1 MKEKESNEKFNYEK
15 WYNEYCNKRFISL
28 SEYFDENNL
37 IILNKLGIILEEK
50 IYTER
55 EFELMDMSLYE
66 YYEENENNEI
76 IESDLLKE
84 KSVTKEEYKK
94 VLDMFTKISRDYN
107 L

>member
-1 MKEKESNEKFNYEK
+1 MDEKNLDKKFNYEK
-15 WYNEYCNKRFISL
+15 WYNDYCNKRFISL
-28 SEYFDENNL
+28 SEYFDKNDL
-37 IILNKLGIILEEK
+37 IILNKLDIILEEK

-66 YYEENENNEI
+66 YYEENEDNEI

-84 KSVTKEEYKK
+84 KLVTKEEYKK